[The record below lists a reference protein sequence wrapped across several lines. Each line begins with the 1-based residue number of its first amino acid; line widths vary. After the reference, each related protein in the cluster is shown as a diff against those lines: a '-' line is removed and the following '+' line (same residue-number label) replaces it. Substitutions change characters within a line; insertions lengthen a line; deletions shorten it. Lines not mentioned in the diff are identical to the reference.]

1 MIITDVH
8 FFFWGGGGGGVEA
21 GAPHVQEGE
30 GTGVPKEKEKI
41 KAVKERQLPHE
52 APARG
57 NEYPG
62 KKSRLLHNC
71 H

>member
-1 MIITDVH
+1 M
-8 FFFWGGGGGGVEA
+8 EA

-30 GTGVPKEKEKI
+30 GAGVPKEKEKI